1 MRCGRIASAS
11 RRWTLAL
18 IRLLSVFE
26 FCSGNMSRSP
36 SRPLDITSPGRT
48 SQPALIEPGG
58 SPAPVVSGTPDL
70 RVLRA
75 QYSGTPPLPN
85 IPPRSAIGTPRSAGI
100 ASPALQPRSSAS
112 PLVQRSSPLL
122 APQGSF
128 EPQEPAG
135 QSGLSATRPS
145 GSPSSSSAEGLMLD
159 ALPDEEKAKVLRR
172 HLVSREERDR
182 QRAEGETSSL
192 NGRGID
198 VSAGTSRRS
207 STVFRL
213 TREDTEPF
221 PIPYQSPG
229 ADITHDVYKWQSR
242 AIGRV
247 RAASF
252 SGASTAPPD
261 SAFEHIH
268 EPGGFRRNYVL
279 LRAHQQG
286 THQPRI
292 LKSFIDFLYVYG
304 HFAGEELDE
313 DEDLEDIQEEEES
326 VVPPGSSEPF
336 FAGAEAEAGTLGPY
350 GPADGPGKD
359 AHERTPLLHGHAK
372 SKSRSRPRRASSAG
386 AHGDA
391 SVTDAVLMLLKSFV
405 GTGVLFLGK
414 AFFNGGIL
422 FSAFTL
428 SFIALISLYSF
439 LLLVKTKFIV
449 PGSFGDIGGELYGPW
464 FRYMILTSI
473 VVSQLGFVSA
483 YTIFVSENLQAFVL
497 GITHCAKLISIPYFI
512 LMQLVIFLPMV
523 LIRNLAK
530 LSTAALVA
538 DAFIVAGLIYIFG
551 SEIGIIADRGIAKV
565 ELFNPK
571 DFPLLIGTAVFS
583 FEGIG
588 LVIPISDAMREPR
601 KFPAVLTGVMLFLMV
616 LFGGAGSLAYLTFGG
631 DIKTVVITNLNQDSK
646 MVQVVQFLYSLAIL
660 LSVPLQLFPA
670 VRIME
675 NGIFTRSGKG
685 DTKVKWLKNI
695 FRFGCVVFCSLLAWA
710 GAADLDKF
718 VAFIGSFACVPLCYV
733 YPAML
738 HYKVARTRRQR
749 IADVGLMIFGMAAAI
764 YTTVQTLQLMIS
776 PVPEGGSKVG
786 ECDVP
791 AGSL

>member
-1 MRCGRIASAS
+1 
-11 RRWTLAL
+11 
-18 IRLLSVFE
+18 
-26 FCSGNMSRSP
+26 MSRSP
-36 SRPLDITSPGRT
+36 SRPVEITSPRRT
-48 SQPALIEPGG
+48 SQTLAEPA
-58 SPAPVVSGTPDL
+58 SSTGTPDI

-85 IPPRSAIGTPRSAGI
+85 IPPRSVAGTPRSAGFV
-100 ASPALQPRSSAS
+100 SQSVQPRSSLS
-112 PLVQRSSPLL
+112 PLVQRGSPLL
-122 APQGSF
+122 GAGSSI
-128 EPQEPAG
+128 EPQEPVEQG
-135 QSGLSATRPS
+135 GLSASRPTGSPS
-145 GSPSSSSAEGLMLD
+145 GSSNEEMTLD
-159 ALPDEEKAKVLRR
+159 ALTDEEKAKVLRR

-182 QRAEGETSSL
+182 QQAEDAGSS
-192 NGRGID
+192 NGQD
-198 VSAGTSRRS
+198 ASVGTSRPS
-207 STVFRL
+207 SALLR
-213 TREDTEPF
+213 REDTEPF
-221 PIPYQSPG
+221 PIPYQAPG

-242 AIGRV
+242 ANGRL

-261 SAFEHIH
+261 PAFEHIH
-268 EPGGFRRNYVL
+268 EPGGFRRNYVM
-279 LRAHQQG
+279 LRAHERG

-292 LKSFIDFLYVYG
+292 LRSFIDFLYVYG

-313 DEDLEDIQEEEES
+313 DEELEDIPEEDEAT

-336 FAGAEAEAGTLGPY
+336 FTGADAEAGRQ
-350 GPADGPGKD
+350 DGVGKD
-359 AHERTPLLHGHAK
+359 AHERTPLLRGHSK

-386 AHGDA
+386 GHHGDA

-405 GTGVLFLGK
+405 GTGILFLGK
-414 AFFNGGIL
+414 AFLNGGIL
-422 FSAFTL
+422 FSTLTL

-439 LLLVKTKFIV
+439 LLLVNTKFIV

-464 FRYMILTSI
+464 FRYTILTSI
-473 VVSQLGFVSA
+473 VISQLGFVSA

-538 DAFIVAGLIYIFG
+538 DAFIVAGLLYIFG
-551 SEIGIIADRGIAKV
+551 SEMKIISDRGFAKV

-588 LVIPISDAMREPR
+588 LVIPITDAMREPR

-616 LFGGAGSLAYLTFGG
+616 LFGGGGALAYLTFGA
-631 DIKTVVITNLNQDSK
+631 DIQTVVIKNLNQDSK
-646 MVQVVQFLYSLAIL
+646 MVQVVQFLYSIAIL

-685 DTKVKWLKNI
+685 DTKVKWLKNV

-718 VAFIGSFACVPLCYV
+718 VSFIGSFACVPLCYV

-738 HYKVARTRRQR
+738 HYKIARTRRQR
-749 IADVGLMIFGMAAAI
+749 IADIALMIFGMAAAI
-764 YTTVQTLQLMIS
+764 YTTVQTLQLMLS
-776 PVPEGGSKVG
+776 PAPSEGGPKVG
-786 ECDVP
+786 DCNGP
-791 AGSL
+791 SGGL